1 VIFFSAGIK
10 ESIKMFSG
18 SSVALVTPFNNGRI
32 DLKKLA
38 WLVEF
43 HIKNGTNVLFPCGT
57 TGESATLTIKENE
70 EVIEAVVK
78 VTGKRIK
85 VVAGTGSNCTEEA
98 LEMTSFAKKIGAD
111 GVLIVVPYYNKPTQE
126 GMYLHFKKIAEE
138 VNIPIIIYNIESRTG
153 VNMLPSTVT
162 RLAGIKNIA
171 GIKEASGDLDQIS
184 AIVSACGDDFEVL
197 SGDDALTLPIMSV
210 GGKGVISVVANIVPN
225 DVKAMVDAF
234 NRRDIEGARKIH
246 HKLAPLVKAMFYET
260 NPIPVKTAM
269 GLMGMIS
276 DEMRLPMCPISEDN
290 LKKLKKELKN
300 YGLI

>member
-1 VIFFSAGIK
+1 
-10 ESIKMFSG
+10 MFSG